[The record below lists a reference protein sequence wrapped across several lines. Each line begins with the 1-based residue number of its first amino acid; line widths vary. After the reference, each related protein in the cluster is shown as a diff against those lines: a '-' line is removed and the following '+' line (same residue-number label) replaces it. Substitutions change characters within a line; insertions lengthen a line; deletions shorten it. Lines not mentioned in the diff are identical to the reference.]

1 MFTVYGREDCS
12 YCRKAK
18 NALNEYNVK
27 FNYIPLEGEP
37 DLREDL
43 RSQGFDTIPA
53 IFLNG
58 KELGGYEELEA
69 WMVDNLL

>member
-18 NALNEYNVK
+18 NALIEYDVA
-27 FNYIPLEGEP
+27 FDYIPLEDKPE
-37 DLREDL
+37 LREEL

-53 IFLNG
+53 IFLYNE
-58 KELGGYEELEA
+58 ELGGYEELEA

>member
-18 NALNEYNVK
+18 SALNEYDVK
-27 FNYIPLEGEP
+27 FNYISLEDKPE
-37 DLREDL
+37 LREDL

-53 IFLNG
+53 IFLDG